1 MSFGNK
7 KSSSLGE
14 QKEIKPPTLST
25 PFGSVKGKTSGDISY
40 RPSYLPGQK
49 ASMSTASQAFSNM
62 LGSIPQETDFN
73 AAFDNPMYGTLS
85 QLMRSD
91 LGREADEARRTLTQ
105 QQAARGNLNNSSGI
119 YAQQLMERNIGNT
132 LADNL
137 LKARLGAFDAYRQN
151 MQDSM
156 NRASF
161 FQNALGTTQAQI
173 LRPLEIYQGIA
184 PLGMQTQQYNNALNQ
199 MPQQNSPGLFSQI
212 MSASGSVVP
221 KLLAGGGN

>member
-1 MSFGNK
+1 MSFGKK
-7 KSSSLGE
+7 KSSGGGDK
-14 QKEIKPPTLST
+14 KEIKPPTLST
-25 PFGSVKGKTSGDISY
+25 PFGSVRGSTSGNISL
-40 RPSYLPGQK
+40 RPKYLPGQQE
-49 ASMSTASQAFSNM
+49 SMSTASQAFSDM
-62 LGSIPQETDFN
+62 LGSIPRQTDFN

-91 LGREADEARRTLTQ
+91 LGREADEARRTLAQ

-137 LKARLGAFDAYRQN
+137 LKARLGAFDAYNQN
-151 MQDSM
+151 IQNAM

-199 MPQQNSPGLFSQI
+199 MPQQSGGGLFSSI
-212 MSASGSVVP
+212 MSATGGALP
-221 KLLAGGGN
+221 KLMAGG